1 MGNVLVETYFI
12 SAAGVQLTP
21 NRWILILSPTF
32 RQLFITTTIRE
43 FLTLFLAMFDLWKRI
58 DELKLDKQICA
69 LMMVLVLVNPDRQC
83 PESIRSELEQMSDIQ
98 EQFIEGK
105 RSK

>member
-1 MGNVLVETYFI
+1 MPLIGDFHINLSDFTYNYKRNFENTI
-12 SAAGVQLTP
+12 S
-21 NRWILILSPTF
+21 
-32 RQLFITTTIRE
+32 
-43 FLTLFLAMFDLWKRI
+43 AMFDLWKRI

-98 EQFIEGK
+98 EQFIEGNW
-105 RSK
+105 SKKHSQT